1 MDTTSNALS
10 RILHLLS
17 QNPSVQEKLRAE
29 IVEAQGEAGTD
40 SDAHIPYDDLVKLP
54 YLDAVCR
61 ETLRMHAPVVLSG
74 RLYVLRLS
82 LSPSPSLFSPLL
94 LTRSPGSAAKD
105 MVLPLAAPVRGLD
118 GVMLSELVVPEGT
131 GMLMNYQGSNVM
143 PELWGDDAH
152 EWKPERWL
160 APFPKALEDARIPG
174 VYSNL

>member
-1 MDTTSNALS
+1 
-10 RILHLLS
+10 
-17 QNPSVQEKLRAE
+17 
-29 IVEAQGEAGTD
+29 
-40 SDAHIPYDDLVKLP
+40 
-54 YLDAVCR
+54 
-61 ETLRMHAPVVLSG
+61 
-74 RLYVLRLS
+74 
-82 LSPSPSLFSPLL
+82 
-94 LTRSPGSAAKD
+94 

-118 GVMLSELVVPEGT
+118 GVVLSELVVPEGT